1 MTFSELTCEI
11 EGVQD
16 PLKGCSE
23 VALPYYEVDLP
34 YYHLSLEHEDK
45 PARRW
50 LDLLRGTETSRY
62 YRRLQIALCLH

>member
-16 PLKGCSE
+16 PLKGCS
-23 VALPYYEVDLP
+23 EVDLP

-62 YRRLQIALCLH
+62 YRRLQITLCLH